1 MNCKNCDAAIQGKF
15 CSSCGQQADT
25 HRISIPHLSHELV
38 HAITH
43 ADKGFLLLLKELV
56 IRPGT
61 IARQY
66 IEGKRKKYFN
76 PLSFIVITTALMA
89 FISYKAGYFEA
100 LTYPESKRQ
109 PPLPYYRE
117 SMEFMVGHG
126 KLLGLV
132 LILPLLAFFAW
143 IFFKRS
149 RYNFAESFVL
159 HSFIIGETNILRVL
173 VFIPAFLLAPHTVR
187 MNDAIFSLIF
197 QVYLVIA
204 YKQFYQGNILVV
216 IIKSLLIRILF
227 IVFYWLLIWLFVAVM
242 HTLLE

>member
-227 IVFYWLLIWLFVAVM
+227 IVFYWLLIWLFVAAM

>member
-1 MNCKNCDAAIQGKF
+1 MNCKNCDAATHGKF
-15 CSSCGQQADT
+15 CSSCGQQVDT
-25 HRISIPHLSHELV
+25 HRITIPHLSHELV

-56 IRPGT
+56 IKPGI

-66 IEGKRKKYFN
+66 VEGKRKKYFN
-76 PLSFIVITTALMA
+76 PLSFVVITTALMA

-100 LTYPESKRQ
+100 LTFPASKRQ

-159 HSFIIGETNILRVL
+159 HAFVIGETNILRVL

-187 MNDAIFSLIF
+187 INDAIFSLIF
-197 QVYLVIA
+197 QIYLIIA
-204 YKQFYQGNILVV
+204 YKQFYQGNTFVV
-216 IIKSLLIRILF
+216 ILKSLLIRILF
-227 IVFYWLLIWLFVAVM
+227 IIFYWLLIWLFVAGM
-242 HTLLE
+242 HTLLG